1 MFYIQ
6 AGVNQS
12 VDHFVFDV
20 TNGITWLRGLMLKII
35 IIPENLYMQTR
46 NVSVEEGE
54 LRRFFAIF
62 LETNILIFPKKNKM
76 IPNKIIENHKKNIF
90 SLKGKH

>member
-62 LETNILIFPKKNKM
+62 LETNNLIFPKKQNDS
-76 IPNKIIENHKKNIF
+76 E
-90 SLKGKH
+90 

>member
-12 VDHFVFDV
+12 VDHFTFDV
-20 TNGITWLRGLMLKII
+20 TNGITWLRGLMLKIV

-46 NVSVEEGE
+46 NVSVEEGI
-54 LRRFFAIF
+54 LRMERKKIQIF
-62 LETNILIFPKKNKM
+62 LYNIFP
-76 IPNKIIENHKKNIF
+76 
-90 SLKGKH
+90 L

>member
-20 TNGITWLRGLMLKII
+20 TNGITWLRGLILKII

-46 NVSVEEGE
+46 NVSVEEGKF
-54 LRRFFAIF
+54 RSMGCFSSFQSDF
-62 LETNILIFPKKNKM
+62 VQNITF
-76 IPNKIIENHKKNIF
+76 
-90 SLKGKH
+90 